1 MIFVGMALMERYGSL
16 IVDMDDG
23 RMALE
28 GARAIAAEDSE
39 LVAGARALAAVPP
52 EERAAAREERLRAQ
66 AARIRAREAERRELM
81 AAAQRNQR
89 ALDV

>member
-1 MIFVGMALMERYGSL
+1 ML
-16 IVDMDDG
+16 
-23 RMALE
+23 
-28 GARAIAAEDSE
+28 
-39 LVAGARALAAVPP
+39 RALAAVPP